1 MDLITYDFYIN
12 DYAGAFISQEDF
24 IALYKRSKELLE
36 NITMTDLSLV
46 KKEKSLME
54 VKYALC
60 AEIEFIN
67 MNGGLDFL
75 LDANSKGSFS
85 MGRFS
90 LSVNEPGSIISPIA
104 LGHLLRAGLISRR
117 VLCI

>member
-1 MDLITYDFYIN
+1 MDLITYDFYMN
-12 DYAGAFISQEDF
+12 EYAGAFLSQEDF
-24 IALYKRSKELLE
+24 IPLYKRARALLE
-36 NITMTDLSLV
+36 NITMTDLSLI
-46 KKEKSLME
+46 KKEQILTE

-60 AEIEFIN
+60 AEIEFIHL
-67 MNGGLDFL
+67 NGGLDFL